1 VSYYLASRKACMIF
15 SVRILVRVDCV
26 VAFILFD
33 VNNVLDRGDK

>member
-1 VSYYLASRKACMIF
+1 MIF

-33 VNNVLDRGDK
+33 RNNVLARGGEK